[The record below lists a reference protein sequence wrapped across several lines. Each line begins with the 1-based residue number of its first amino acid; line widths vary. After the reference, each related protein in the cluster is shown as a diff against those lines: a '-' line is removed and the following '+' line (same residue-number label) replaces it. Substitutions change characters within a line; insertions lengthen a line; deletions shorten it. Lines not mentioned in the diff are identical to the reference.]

1 MNELYKDILN
11 QVNLN
16 EGKDE
21 RERNDRVLL
30 VDGMN
35 TFIRSWTVTPTMN
48 DNGDHVGG
56 ITGTLK
62 SIGYAIRETNPTRVV
77 VVFDGKNGSRRRK
90 KKFSGYKSNRK
101 NTRFRVNRQ
110 YDDLMNE
117 EEEKESMRRQLVA
130 LVDIMDTLP
139 ITTMIYDG
147 IEADDVIAY
156 ISRQILTNGEQ
167 SVIMSTDKDFL
178 QLVDDSTIVWSPTK
192 KKLYNRDEIYKEFG
206 IYPKNLLLYR
216 ALEGDK
222 SDDIPGI
229 NGLGLKT
236 LLKRW
241 PEMGEESKVTADM
254 IIERAHTT
262 RDKKGEHKYAVYK
275 TVDESQD
282 QLELNIE
289 LMQLEDPDIGT
300 DNRLKIMDRFDEPV
314 NQLNRFNFMKICLH
328 YKLLQNWSNVDDWLR
343 TSFGGLKHE

>member
-1 MNELYKDILN
+1 MKELYRNILN
-11 QVNLN
+11 DVIQN
-16 EGKDE
+16 ENRDE
-21 RERNDRVLL
+21 RGRDDRVLL

-62 SIGYAIRETNPTRVV
+62 SIGYAIREVNPTRVV
-77 VVFDGKNGSRRRK
+77 VVFDGKNGSKRRK
-90 KKFSGYKSNRK
+90 KKFGDYKSSRK
-101 NTRFRVNRQ
+101 DTRFRVNRQ

-130 LVDIMDTLP
+130 LVDIMDYLP
-139 ITTMIYDG
+139 ITTMVYDG

-167 SVIMSTDKDFL
+167 SVVMSTDKDFL
-178 QLVDDSTIVWSPTK
+178 QLVNDTTIVWSPTK
-192 KKLYNRDEIYKEFG
+192 KKLYNRKEVYNEFG

-216 ALEGDK
+216 ALSGDK

-229 NGLGLKT
+229 NGVGLKT

-241 PEMGEESKVTADM
+241 PEMGGEDKVTKEQ
-254 IIERAHTT
+254 IIERASTT
-262 RDKKGEHKYAVYK
+262 RNKKGEHRYAVYK
-275 TVDESQD
+275 NVDTSQE
-282 QLELNIE
+282 QLKMNIE

-300 DNRLKIMDRFDEPV
+300 DNRLKITDRFAEPV
-314 NQLNRFNFMKICLH
+314 PKLNRFNFMKVCLQ